1 MLLDAAVP
9 PRSPSYQA
17 FISCIQYLGQG
28 SEGGG
33 GGGIY
38 LHVKKSFEKW
48 ELERDQ
54 IKRRKEEEIKNYS
67 SEIF

>member
-1 MLLDAAVP
+1 MLPFHHDHRATKLLYRVSNIWVKD
-9 PRSPSYQA
+9 
-17 FISCIQYLGQG
+17 LK
-28 SEGGG
+28 GG

>member
-1 MLLDAAVP
+1 MLPFHHDHRATKLLYRVSNIWVKDP
-9 PRSPSYQA
+9 K
-17 FISCIQYLGQG
+17 
-28 SEGGG
+28 GGG

>member
-1 MLLDAAVP
+1 MLPFHHDHRATKLLYRVSNIWVKDP
-9 PRSPSYQA
+9 K
-17 FISCIQYLGQG
+17 
-28 SEGGG
+28 G

-48 ELERDQ
+48 ELERDRDQ

>member
-28 SEGGG
+28 SE
-33 GGGIY
+33 GGIY